1 LREDRIVSNRYT
13 VAGCARDL
21 RNGKTSSQALV
32 DEALAKSHD
41 PDGEGARVF
50 VSILDEAA
58 RAFAR
63 ASDASRQAGLE
74 RSVIDGMPV
83 TVKDL
88 FDVKGETT
96 CAGSMILK
104 KYPRARENSAVVQR
118 LLAAGAV
125 IVGRTNMTEFAYSGL
140 GINPFYG
147 TPRNVWDRKT
157 GRIPGGSSSGAAVS
171 VADGMA
177 VAAIGT
183 DTGGSI
189 RIPAALNGLVGFK
202 PTARRM
208 PGKGVLSLSP
218 SFDTVG
224 PIARSVAC
232 CAALDAILS
241 GDDESGMAPMP
252 LRGLRCLLPNT
263 VVLDGMDEHVAK
275 TFWKSISKLSEAGVW
290 IDERPMEAFS
300 RLGEI
305 NPKGRLQA
313 AEAWAWARKFILGHA
328 GECDPRVVSR
338 IQRGEDVSAAE
349 YIELLQA
356 RAAWISE
363 IERVIEP
370 YDAMIMP
377 TVPLIAPAIEELAAS
392 DEAYFK
398 TNAAMLRNPSFINFL
413 DGCALTIP
421 CHGAGEA
428 PVGLTLAGGA
438 LCDRRILSIGLA
450 MEALLAPQTVE

>member
-1 LREDRIVSNRYT
+1 MYRYT
-13 VAGCARDL
+13 VDACLADL
-21 RNGKTSSQALV
+21 REGRTGSQALV
-32 DEALAKSHD
+32 DEALARSRD

-50 VSILDEAA
+50 VSISDEAA
-58 RAFAR
+58 RALAR

-74 RSVIDGMPV
+74 RSAIDGMPI

-88 FDVKGETT
+88 LDVKGETT
-96 CAGSMILK
+96 CAGSVILK
-104 KYPRARENSAVVQR
+104 NYPRAPENSAVVQR

-140 GINPFYG
+140 GINPFHG

-202 PTARRM
+202 PTARRI
-208 PGKGVLSLSP
+208 PARGVLPLSP

-241 GDDESGMAPMP
+241 ADDESAVAPV
-252 LRGLRCLLPNT
+252 LLKGLRFVLPST
-263 VVLDGMDEHVAK
+263 VVLDGMDGHVSGA
-275 TFWKSISKLSEAGVW
+275 FWKSVSKLSEAGAW
-290 IDERPMEAFS
+290 IDEQAMEPFA

-313 AEAWAWARKFILGHA
+313 AEAWAYTRKYILGH
-328 GECDPRVVSR
+328 GEECDPRVVSR
-338 IQRGEDVSAAE
+338 IRRGEDVSAAE
-349 YIELLQA
+349 YIELQRA
-356 RAAWISE
+356 RAGWIRE
-363 IERVIEP
+363 VERIIRP
-370 YDAMIMP
+370 YDAMLMP
-377 TVPLIAPAIEELAAS
+377 TVPLIAPAVEELAAS

-421 CHGAGEA
+421 CHRAGEA
-428 PVGLTLAGGA
+428 PVGLTLAGRA
-438 LCDRRILSIGLA
+438 MDARRILSMGFAL
-450 MEALLAPQTVE
+450 EELLAPREEW

>member
-1 LREDRIVSNRYT
+1 MHWHT
-13 VAGCARDL
+13 VASCLADL
-21 RNGKTSSQALV
+21 RDGRTRSQALV
-32 DEALAKSHD
+32 DEALARSRD

-50 VSILDEAA
+50 MNIHETAA
-58 RAFAR
+58 RESAR
-63 ASDASRQAGLE
+63 AYDALRGAGIE
-74 RSVIDGMPV
+74 RSAIDGIPI
-83 TVKDL
+83 TIKDL
-88 FDVKGETT
+88 FDLKGETT
-96 CAGSMILK
+96 CAGSPALK
-104 KYPRARENSAVVQR
+104 DQPRAPENSVVVRR

-125 IVGRTNMTEFAYSGL
+125 IVGRTTMTEFAYSGL

-202 PTARRM
+202 PTARRI
-208 PGKGVLSLSP
+208 PAQGVLPLSP

-232 CAALDAILS
+232 CAVLDAVLS
-241 GDDESGMAPMP
+241 GDGESGVAPMP
-252 LRGLRCLLPNT
+252 LRGLRFVLPDT
-263 VVLDGMDEHVAK
+263 VVLDGMDAQVSSV
-275 TFWKSISKLSEAGVW
+275 FWKSISRLSEAGVW
-290 IDERPMEAFS
+290 IDEQPMEPFA

-313 AEAWAWARKFILGHA
+313 AEAWAWTRKYIQGRVE
-328 GECDPRVVSR
+328 ECDPRVVSR
-338 IQRGEDVSAAE
+338 IRRGEDVSAAE
-349 YIELLQA
+349 YIELQGA
-356 RAAWISE
+356 RAGWIGE
-363 IERVIEP
+363 VERIIHP

-377 TVPLIAPAIEELAAS
+377 TVPMVAPAIEELVAS

-413 DGCALTIP
+413 DGCALSIP
-421 CHGAGEA
+421 CHRAGEA
-428 PVGLTLAGGA
+428 PVGLTLAGRSMD
-438 LCDRRILSIGLA
+438 DRRILSMGLA
-450 MEALLAPQTVE
+450 VEELLAPRENC

>member
-1 LREDRIVSNRYT
+1 MPHRKTIASCLEELRE
-13 VAGCARDL
+13 A
-21 RNGKTSSQALV
+21 KTWSQALV
-32 DEALAKSHD
+32 DEALARSHD
-41 PDGEGARVF
+41 PAGEGARVF
-50 VSILDEAA
+50 VSLLDEAA
-58 RAFAR
+58 RALAR

-74 RSVIDGMPV
+74 RSAIEGMPV

-88 FDVKGETT
+88 LDVKGETT
-96 CAGSMILK
+96 RAGSPALRDQ
-104 KYPRARENSAVVQR
+104 PRAAENSAVVRR

-125 IVGRTNMTEFAYSGL
+125 IVGRTTMTEFAYSGL

-177 VAAIGT
+177 VAAVGT

-202 PTARRM
+202 PTARRI
-208 PGKGVLSLSP
+208 PAQGVLPLSP

-241 GDDESGMAPMP
+241 GDGESGVAPLP
-252 LRGLRCLLPNT
+252 LKGLRFVLPDT
-263 VVLDGMDEHVAK
+263 VVLDGMDGQVSDA
-275 TFWKSISKLSEAGVW
+275 FWKSVSKLSEAGAW
-290 IDERPMEAFS
+290 IDEQPMAPFA

-313 AEAWAWARKFILGHA
+313 AEAWAWTRKYIQGRA

-338 IQRGEDVSAAE
+338 IRRGEEVSAAE
-349 YIELLQA
+349 YIELLRA
-356 RAAWISE
+356 RAEWICE
-363 IERVIEP
+363 VERIIRP

-377 TVPLIAPAIEELAAS
+377 TVPVIAPAIEELVAS

-398 TNAAMLRNPSFINFL
+398 ANAAMLRNPSFINFL
-413 DGCALTIP
+413 DGCALTLP
-421 CHGAGEA
+421 CHRADEA
-428 PVGLTLAGGA
+428 PVGLTLAGRAMQDG
-438 LCDRRILSIGLA
+438 RILSMGLA
-450 MEALLAPQTVE
+450 VEELLAP